1 MSTALLAS
9 PAASPLRRAIRRLWL
24 AYRISEAE
32 RDHRGLCEQIQ
43 RDLAQ
48 AEAITAQIAE
58 WRAEIAF
65 NQNPRRDQ

>member
-9 PAASPLRRAIRRLWL
+9 PTAGPLRRAIRRLWL
-24 AYRISEAE
+24 AYRITQAE
-32 RDHRGLCEQIQ
+32 RDHRGLCEQMT

-48 AEAITAQIAE
+48 AEAITAQIEA

-65 NQNPRRDQ
+65 NQSPRRDQ